1 MFLYLYRISLHLIV
15 SLTTHLT
22 EGLFICHGV
31 GSNQVQLSEFQVLK
45 SFSLQL
51 HILHTLQI

>member
-15 SLTTHLT
+15 SLTTRLT

-51 HILHTLQI
+51 HILHI